1 MKNKSVG
8 NLENNS
14 NLIQG
19 KKRGRKSKKEIE
31 EAKKII
37 ECNEQP
43 VLNKI
48 TNDNIIVNIE
58 DNLNIIFLKGGI
70 LADYGACVAAP
81 GDIIQ
86 SSVIKQLTEVFTKVD
101 PETLIIIVKSN
112 G

>member
-58 DNLNIIFLKGGI
+58 DNLNIDNVSEI
-70 LADYGACVAAP
+70 LCLE
-81 GDIIQ
+81 
-86 SSVIKQLTEVFTKVD
+86 SNVD
-101 PETLIIIVKSN
+101 SENDKNILNEKI
-112 G
+112 